1 MVCLSCQRDVYKGDG
16 HTGRVS
22 KREEGRIIDARRTH
36 CAAVAVRSVS
46 GCQPPPHPPHPPR
59 LLLTCTHSVLS
70 PSKHTMESNSALPDE
85 EAMHQLRFPPF
96 PQVPDGVELI
106 PFHLFRP
113 SGIRVPIDD
122 EDDVEVED
130 GQRAPAEM
138 VERDGLGILT
148 IALRVKH
155 TTDNMEK
162 KKKRKRKNAAQQ
174 MQVAEKPKTWW
185 EIWEEIEE
193 IRRNAYDRRVHPLPS
208 HAVLRV
214 RALNGVV

>member
-1 MVCLSCQRDVYKGDG
+1 
-16 HTGRVS
+16 
-22 KREEGRIIDARRTH
+22 
-36 CAAVAVRSVS
+36 
-46 GCQPPPHPPHPPR
+46 
-59 LLLTCTHSVLS
+59 
-70 PSKHTMESNSALPDE
+70 MEINSALPE
-85 EAMHQLRFPPF
+85 ESAMHQLRFPPF

-122 EDDVEVED
+122 EDDVDVDD

-138 VERDGLGILT
+138 IERDGLGILT

-155 TTDNMEK
+155 ATDNMEK
-162 KKKRKRKNAAQQ
+162 RKKRKRKNGAQQ

-193 IRRNAYDRRVHPLPS
+193 IQRNAYDGRVHPPIARCAPS
-208 HAVLRV
+208 PCPERRGIGIWLLLIASIMRASTSKVDVRGQRLRRV
-214 RALNGVV
+214 YSMCGTLYAISTFTG

>member
-1 MVCLSCQRDVYKGDG
+1 MFIKDG
-16 HTGRVS
+16 RTARAS
-22 KREEGRIIDARRTH
+22 RTEKTRIIDARRTTNTLR
-36 CAAVAVRSVS
+36 CAAQRHALPTTLTL
-46 GCQPPPHPPHPPR
+46 GNHPQPPSEPAP
-59 LLLTCTHSVLS
+59 TQ
-70 PSKHTMESNSALPDE
+70 PSQNHTMDINSELPEES
-85 EAMHQLRFPPF
+85 AMHQLRFPPF

-122 EDDVEVED
+122 EDLGVDVDVDVED
-130 GQRAPAEM
+130 GQRAPADM

-155 TTDNMEK
+155 ATDNVEK
-162 KKKRKRKNAAQQ
+162 KKKRKKKNAAQH

-193 IRRNAYDRRVHPLPS
+193 IRIRKNAYDRRVYPRCAPS
-208 HAVLRV
+208 LCC
-214 RALNGVV
+214 ALNDVV